1 MANLILT
8 NLCNQRCSYCFA
20 ESYLQNDVNPLSFV
34 SVSTFEKYLNFL
46 DRSHNDQVRLLGGEP
61 TLHPSFSMFLKMSL
75 QRGKNILLFSNG
87 LMPKQALDAIL
98 EVPDS
103 CIKVLI
109 NVTQTSVKAGID
121 LKKRQYEVIQELGL
135 RAFLGYT
142 LYNLDPG
149 LINPIID
156 IVQSTKCSPSIRLGV
171 AQPTASGN
179 VSILPKQYR
188 RIGRIVVEFVRKAHN
203 ANIQTELDC
212 GFVRCM
218 FSDSELTE
226 LNQMKVRLGW
236 HCNPLIDIVSD
247 ESAIPCFPL
256 SSEFMVEN
264 ALDSSEEELMLR
276 FKEKIKHL
284 RIVGVFA
291 ECSTCKYRISEG
303 CSGGCLSAAIQ
314 RIHKNTF
321 HYSFPEYD

>member
-20 ESYLQNDVNPLSFV
+20 ESYLQNDVNPSNYV
-34 SVSTFEKYLNFL
+34 SLSTFEKYLNFL

-61 TLHPSFSMFLKMSL
+61 TLHPNFPLFLKMSL
-75 QRGKNILLFSNG
+75 ERGKNILLFSNG

-98 EVPDS
+98 EVPENR
-103 CIKVLI
+103 IKILV
-109 NVTQTSVKAGID
+109 NVTQTSAEAGSD
-121 LKKRQYEVIQELGL
+121 LKKRQYEVIKELGL
-135 RAFLGYT
+135 RAYLGYT
-142 LYNLDPG
+142 LYNLDSG
-149 LINPIID
+149 LLNPMID

-171 AQPTASGN
+171 AQPTAFGN
-179 VSILPKQYR
+179 VSIPPKHYR
-188 RIGRIVVEFVRKAHN
+188 RIGRIVVEFVRMTYKSH
-203 ANIQTELDC
+203 IQTELDC

-218 FSDSELTE
+218 FSDSELLE
-226 LNQMKVRLGW
+226 LKQLNVRLGW
-236 HCNPLIDIVSD
+236 HCNPIIDILSD

-256 SSEFMVEN
+256 SSEFKTEN
-264 ALDSSEEELMLR
+264 ALESSEEELMVL
-276 FKEKIKHL
+276 FKEKIKLL

-291 ECSTCKYRISEG
+291 ECGSCKYRISEG